1 MTRCP
6 WCLINE
12 LETKYHDEEWG
23 VPVHDDRKQFEHL
36 MMEVMQCGLS
46 WDTVLKK
53 REIFRACFDGFDFDK
68 VAAYTEQDVQRIMDT
83 PGMIRSIR
91 KIEAVITNARCFRQ
105 IRAEFGSFSDYLW
118 GWTGG
123 KTLLYKGHEL
133 GRIPASNALSERI
146 GKDLK
151 KRGMKYL
158 GPVTVY
164 SHMQSCGVI
173 NDHLESCYRYRQLID
188 SHPGARVDEHG
199 QPLS

>member
-1 MTRCP
+1 MNRCP

-23 VPVHDDRKQFEHL
+23 VPVHDDRRQFEHL

-53 REIFRACFDGFDFDK
+53 REIFRGCFDGFDFEK

-91 KIEAVITNARCFRQ
+91 KIEAVINNARRFQ
-105 IRAEFGSFSDYLW
+105 EIRKEFGSFSDYIW

-123 KTLLYKGHEL
+123 KMLLYQGHAQ
-133 GRIPASNALSERI
+133 GAIPPSNELSEAI

-151 KRGMKYL
+151 RRGMKFL

-164 SHMQSCGVI
+164 AHMQSCGII
-173 NDHLESCYRYRQLID
+173 NDHLESCHRYQWLID
-188 SHPGARVDEHG
+188 RYPVEHRE
-199 QPLS
+199 

>member
-1 MTRCP
+1 MNRCP

-12 LETKYHDEEWG
+12 LEMKYHDEEWG
-23 VPVHDDRKQFEHL
+23 VPVHDDRRQFEHL

-53 REIFRACFDGFDFDK
+53 REIFRGCFDGFDFDK
-68 VAAYTEQDVQRIMDT
+68 VAEYGEEDVQRIMDT

-91 KIEAVITNARCFRQ
+91 KIEAVIQNARCFRQ

-123 KTLLYKGHEL
+123 KTLLYRGHEL
-133 GRIPASNALSERI
+133 GHIPASNALSEEI

-158 GPVTVY
+158 GPITVY
-164 SHMQSCGVI
+164 SHMQSCGII
-173 NDHLESCYRYRQLID
+173 NDHLASCDRYHQLIEQ
-188 SHPGARVDEHG
+188 HPVAFVDD
-199 QPLS
+199 